1 MKNMKLVELV
11 NYFRNGGSF
20 EEFCNDKSLDVEAE
34 VIEVYMEKPF
44 DLDNDLM
51 FFEIE
56 KTEGN
61 VEYTYNGVT
70 YFNLFDFYYFLDAI
84 EDSNEGINKSM
95 SNNELAKRL
104 LSYAIHDA

>member
-1 MKNMKLVELV
+1 MKLKKLV
-11 NYFRNGGSF
+11 NYFRKGGSF
-20 EEFCNDKSLDVEAE
+20 EEFCNIKSLDVEAE
-34 VIEVYMEKPF
+34 VVEVYMEKPF
-44 DLDNDLM
+44 DLDNDLV

-61 VEYTYNGVT
+61 VEYISNGVT

-84 EDSNEGINKSM
+84 EESNEGENKSM
-95 SNNELAKRL
+95 SDDELAKRL

>member
-1 MKNMKLVELV
+1 MKLVELV
-11 NYFRNGGSF
+11 TYFRKGGSF
-20 EEFCNDKSLDVEAE
+20 DEFCRNKSLDIEAE

-44 DLDNDLM
+44 DLGNDLA

-61 VEYTYNGVT
+61 IEYTFNGVT
-70 YFNLFDFYYFLDAI
+70 YFNLFDFYYFLDVI
-84 EDSNEGINKSM
+84 DESCEGKNSLMPDDEIAQK
-95 SNNELAKRL
+95 L

>member
-1 MKNMKLVELV
+1 MKLVELV
-11 NYFRNGGSF
+11 NYFRKGGSF

-34 VIEVYMEKPF
+34 VVEVYMEKPF
-44 DLDNDLM
+44 DLGNDLA

-61 VEYTYNGVT
+61 VEHTSNGVT

-84 EDSNEGINKSM
+84 EESNEGGNKSM
-95 SNNELAKRL
+95 SDDELAKRL
-104 LSYAIHDA
+104 LSYAIQDA